1 MIIIMK
7 AFMKAPKKCYERVL
21 WSLPTFYEK
30 NIAFMRKKDTGHTYE
45 RPFIKLVDL
54 YTQLYR
60 QVP

>member
-1 MIIIMK
+1 MK
-7 AFMKAPKKCYERVL
+7 YLLKAHRFNYEKHSVA
-21 WSLPTFYEK
+21 LPISYEK

-45 RPFIKLVDL
+45 RPFIQLVDL

>member
-1 MIIIMK
+1 MVHPMGHWEIADILQK
-7 AFMKAPKKCYERVL
+7 VL

-30 NIAFMRKKDTGHTYE
+30 NIAFMRKNDTGHTYE

>member
-1 MIIIMK
+1 MK
-7 AFMKAPKKCYERVL
+7 YPLKAHRFNYEKVL

-30 NIAFMRKKDTGHTYE
+30 NIAFMKKKDTGHTYE
-45 RPFIKLVDL
+45 SPFIKLVDL